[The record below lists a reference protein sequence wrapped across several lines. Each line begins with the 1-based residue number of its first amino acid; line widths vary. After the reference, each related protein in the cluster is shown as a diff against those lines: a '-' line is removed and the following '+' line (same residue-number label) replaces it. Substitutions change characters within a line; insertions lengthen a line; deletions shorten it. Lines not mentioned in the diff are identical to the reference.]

1 MPAAVSPITRQ
12 TVGKTFIVAIS
23 VLGVGATA
31 QLAAV
36 AWLFVARFKT
46 TPPAD
51 YGPTI
56 AVSGA
61 AQMPG
66 KDFSDP
72 FADASLPSAT
82 ASPAPATPAPVQPTP
97 PPAPPRPSPVSPQ
110 AFQHQVATTDPTQED
125 RFNELIDQGRLLR
138 DRGDTY
144 AAVTKLREA
153 QVLDAK
159 NPVAL
164 AELAMTYE
172 KMGFAEKAAEYWKR
186 IYDMGETAGVY
197 YQAAKGK
204 LDAAK
209 AQTILE
215 SRNQTASNAPAGENV
230 GLSPTS
236 KFGLGD
242 ITRTDEPDP
251 AAMQRFTLHIPIKA
265 KPRARVDAKDVT
277 VKVDMYDVVSNGSNQ
292 VLDHTK
298 ANVTT
303 RWASPPADWA
313 DEDVETLEVTYTLLK
328 PPQGEPLEDRK
339 YYGHITSV
347 YYKNALQDFRADPPR
362 LTQKAPPPH
371 TLSQE
376 AAQ

>member
-23 VLGVGATA
+23 VLGAGATA
-31 QLAAV
+31 QLMAV
-36 AWLFVARFKT
+36 GWLFFARFKVT
-46 TPPAD
+46 VPSENAPNSAL
-51 YGPTI
+51 
-56 AVSGA
+56 AASGM
-61 AQMPG
+61 QG
-66 KDFSDP
+66 REFSDP

-82 ASPAPATPAPVQPTP
+82 ASPAPTPAPVATP
-97 PPAPPRPSPVSPQ
+97 PPAPPRPSPISPQ
-110 AFQHQVATTDPTQED
+110 AFQHNNVATSDPTQED

-164 AELAMTYE
+164 AELAITYE

-209 AQTILE
+209 AQTMLE
-215 SRNQTASNAPAGENV
+215 TRNNPAKEKV
-230 GLSPTS
+230 GLTVDS
-236 KFGLGD
+236 KFGLGE
-242 ITRTDEPDP
+242 ITRTEENDP
-251 AAMQRFTLHIPIKA
+251 NAMEKFVLHIPVKA
-265 KPRARVDAKDVT
+265 KPRVRLDVADLT
-277 VKVDMYDVVSNGSNQ
+277 VKVDFYDVVNTATGQ

-298 ANVTT
+298 ANVEYH
-303 RWASPPADWA
+303 WASTPPDWMNG
-313 DEDVETLEVTYTLLK
+313 DVEMLDVIYTLLR

-347 YYKNALQDFRADPPR
+347 YYKNALQDYRADPAR
-362 LTQKAPPPH
+362 LAQQAPPPH
-371 TLSQE
+371 SLSQE